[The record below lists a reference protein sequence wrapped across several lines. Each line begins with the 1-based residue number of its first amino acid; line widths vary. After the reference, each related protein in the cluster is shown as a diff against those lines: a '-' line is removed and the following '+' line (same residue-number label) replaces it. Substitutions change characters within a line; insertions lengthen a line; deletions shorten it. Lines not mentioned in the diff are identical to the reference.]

1 MYKKQLRFQNF
12 ACLFAIIAAAV
23 SFVYSLGI
31 MTDLYDSLYST
42 MMNPNDLTQT
52 SVPGS
57 IIYYDMQGF
66 NKTFLYLSIGLILAA
81 AFLFVSNT
89 NIRRKYYISNYIATA
104 IYAVATVGVAVWSHL
119 QIEAFKVQYLTTVDF
134 EALKAFCALWNKPY
148 IESTF
153 WFDVHYLVG
162 GIAIASAVALV
173 YNAIWKVQMMRAEA
187 SLLEGGKEVAA

>member
-1 MYKKQLRFQNF
+1 MYKKQLAFQK
-12 ACLFAIIAAAV
+12 AVCLTGILVAAL

-31 MTDLYDSLYST
+31 ITDIYDSLYST

-52 SVPGS
+52 FVPGS

-119 QIEAFKVQYLTTVDF
+119 QIAAFKIQYLTTVDF
-134 EALKAFCALWNKPY
+134 EALKAFSELWGKPY

-153 WFDVHYLVG
+153 WFDLHFLVG
-162 GIAIASAVALV
+162 GIAIASAVVLV
-173 YNAIWKVQMMRAEA
+173 YNAIWKTQMMRAEA
-187 SLLEGGKEVAA
+187 ALLEGGKEVAA